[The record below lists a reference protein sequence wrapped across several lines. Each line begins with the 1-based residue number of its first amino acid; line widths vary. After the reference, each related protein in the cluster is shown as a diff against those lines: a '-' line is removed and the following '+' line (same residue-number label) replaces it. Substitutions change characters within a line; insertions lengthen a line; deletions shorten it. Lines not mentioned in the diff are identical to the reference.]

1 MNFNKGIKEVEIE
14 GERVF
19 IKKSFLGWGVIYPIK
34 VDDKWNWKNFLTG
47 GSWIKLI
54 ITIVFICIL
63 IGAMLEIKNIV
74 AIANECLEINQMI
87 FLP

>member
-19 IKKSFLGWGVIYPIK
+19 IKKSFLGWGVVHPIK
-34 VDDKWNWKNFLTG
+34 VDGKWNWKNFLTG
-47 GSWIKLI
+47 GGWGKLI

-63 IGAMLEIKNIV
+63 IGAMFEVRNVI